1 MTTSVELEFGPG
13 RYRFF
18 LPLKAQIEV
27 ERLCGNK
34 AIGTIY
40 DELCGSVGINQ
51 ETGAAL
57 YLPGPARAKDA
68 YEVIRLAAQYGSEG
82 FVSGQRISVS
92 AIDATR
98 LVDQYVDGRPYAEF
112 MPVAWGI
119 LKALLTGIQL
129 DAPKKKEPRKR
140 TSRSN
145 GVKS

>member
-1 MTTSVELEFGPG
+1 VTTSVELEFGPG

-18 LPLKAQIEV
+18 LPLKAQMEV

-68 YEVIRLAAQYGSEG
+68 YEVIRLAAQYALRY
-82 FVSGQRISVS
+82 QR
-92 AIDATR
+92 
-98 LVDQYVDGRPYAEF
+98 L
-112 MPVAWGI
+112 M
-119 LKALLTGIQL
+119 LLALSTSMLMAALTLNLCPSPGESL
-129 DAPKKKEPRKR
+129 RR
-140 TSRSN
+140 C
-145 GVKS
+145 

>member
-40 DELCGSVGINQ
+40 EELCGSVGINQ

-68 YEVIRLAAQYGSEG
+68 YEVIRLAAQYGGECY
-82 FVSGQRISVS
+82 VAGQRIDVS

-112 MPVAWGI
+112 MPVAWSI
-119 LKALLTGIQL
+119 LKVLLTGIQL
-129 DAPKKKEPRKR
+129 DAPKKKERPKR
-140 TSRSN
+140 TSRSSA
-145 GVKS
+145 VKS

>member
-68 YEVIRLAAQYGSEG
+68 YEVIRLAAQHGRESY
-82 FVSGQRISVS
+82 VAGQRIDVS

-112 MPVAWGI
+112 MPVAWSI
-119 LKALLTGIQL
+119 LRALLTGIQL
-129 DAPKKKEPRKR
+129 DAPKKKERQKR
-140 TSRSN
+140 TSRSSA
-145 GVKS
+145 VKS

>member
-1 MTTSVELEFGPG
+1 MTTAIELDFGPG

-34 AIGTIY
+34 AIGSIY

-82 FVSGQRISVS
+82 FVGGQRIPVS

-129 DAPKKKEPRKR
+129 DAPKKKGRQRR
-140 TSRSN
+140 TSRSSA
-145 GVKS
+145 VKS